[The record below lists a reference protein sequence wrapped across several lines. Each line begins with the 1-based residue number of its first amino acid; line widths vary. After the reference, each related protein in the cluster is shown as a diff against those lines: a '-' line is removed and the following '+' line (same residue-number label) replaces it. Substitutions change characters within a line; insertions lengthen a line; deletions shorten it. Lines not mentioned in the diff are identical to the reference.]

1 MPKQEGTRSNPG
13 KIASENNLYPKAD
26 VLLTK
31 LGAKPLVRARDAW
44 PDAVLHYDDEDKLT
58 EVEVLHASLL
68 CDAKTL
74 ARYKL
79 AAA

>member
-1 MPKQEGTRSNPG
+1 MKITYDPEADILLVRLG
-13 KIASENNLYPKAD
+13 K
-26 VLLTK
+26 
-31 LGAKPLVRARDAW
+31 KPPVRARDAW

-58 EVEVLHASLL
+58 EVEVLNASLI

-74 ARYKL
+74 ARYQM